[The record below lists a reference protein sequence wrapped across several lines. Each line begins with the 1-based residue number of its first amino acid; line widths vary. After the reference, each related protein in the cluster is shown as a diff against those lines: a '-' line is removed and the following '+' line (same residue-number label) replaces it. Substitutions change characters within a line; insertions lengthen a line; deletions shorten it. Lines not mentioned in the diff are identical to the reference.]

1 MKPARILILA
11 LALILASSLAGCSTL
26 QGVPQAGTAT
36 PIRDFSA
43 TPTPSAAAT
52 GSPTLAPVGTTEGFA
67 PVPTGQPSTSVAGTQ
82 PLPADPTP
90 GDPAGVPTPTTNPQ
104 EAPTVTI
111 IAQLQATVMADV
123 RPTTTPDST
132 GMTPFSGIDHVSV
145 IHLKSSTLPGNYWL
159 AYSTGS
165 RMFDNPP
172 QQHFAAIYEH
182 KDSGWRKISRVD
194 LMNPDYLAEG
204 SVVQVNIEPAHYWIA
219 VESGVGAHG
228 GCFDL
233 LSFDGNNLKDEE
245 SNCASDPAAG
255 SVQDLDGDG
264 TGEVVLN
271 ASDDYVF
278 CYACGIRVVSYKVL
292 RWNGRALAEIKAQKL
307 TTSTVVGLKQAND
320 QAVELFNHS
329 LMKDA
334 HTAIEKAYALDPTNE
349 TVKWNRMLI
358 NLHADT
364 RRQVAMDSQYPLLAN
379 MFYGDYD
386 AALKVL
392 RPHTLDEILSA
403 PKTSPLIVGTV
414 AEGYEDALTAY
425 ITSTATLALGA
436 DPNLAGAYY
445 LRGWALH
452 LAGGHDSQVVA
463 DIEKSVMLSPT
474 DKLFASTL
482 TRIKP

>member
-11 LALILASSLAGCSTL
+11 LALIILSSLAGCSTL
-26 QGVPQAGTAT
+26 QGVPQSG
-36 PIRDFSA
+36 
-43 TPTPSAAAT
+43 TPTPSGDFSAMPKGSAAAT
-52 GSPTLAPVGTTEGFA
+52 QLPTPAAVATTEGFS
-67 PVPTGQPSTSVAGTQ
+67 PVPTRQASISVAGTQ
-82 PLPADPTP
+82 SLPADPTP
-90 GDPAGVPTPTTNPQ
+90 RDPAGVPTPTTNPQ

-111 IAQLQATVMADV
+111 IAQLQATVMAGV

-132 GMTPFSGIDHVSV
+132 GMTPFGGIDHVSV
-145 IHLKSSTLPGNYWL
+145 IHLNSNTLTGDYWL

-172 QQHFAAIYEH
+172 QQHFVVVYEH
-182 KDSGWRKISRVD
+182 NKDSWRKVSRVD

-204 SVVQVNIEPAHYWIA
+204 SVIQVNIEPTHYWIA

-233 LSFDGNNLKDEE
+233 LSFDGKNLKDEE

-264 TGEVVLN
+264 VGEVVLN
-271 ASDDYVF
+271 TSDDYVF
-278 CYACGIRVVSYKVL
+278 CYACGIRVMSYKVM
-292 RWNGRALAEIKAQKL
+292 RWNGTALAEIKAEKL
-307 TTSTVVGLKQAND
+307 TTSSVVSLKQAND
-320 QAVELFNHS
+320 RAVELFNHS

-334 HTAIEKAYALDPTNE
+334 HTAIEKAYTLDPTNE
-349 TVKWNRMLI
+349 TVKWNRALI
-358 NLHADT
+358 NLHADA
-364 RRQVAMDSQYPLLAN
+364 RRHVALDSQYPLLAN

-386 AALKVL
+386 AALNVL
-392 RPHTLDEILSA
+392 RPHTVDEILSG

-452 LAGGHDSQVVA
+452 LAGGHDSEVIA
-463 DIEKSVMLSPT
+463 DIEKSVTLSPT
-474 DKLFASTL
+474 DKFFASTL
-482 TRIKP
+482 DRIKP

>member
-1 MKPARILILA
+1 
-11 LALILASSLAGCSTL
+11 
-26 QGVPQAGTAT
+26 
-36 PIRDFSA
+36 
-43 TPTPSAAAT
+43 
-52 GSPTLAPVGTTEGFA
+52 
-67 PVPTGQPSTSVAGTQ
+67 
-82 PLPADPTP
+82 
-90 GDPAGVPTPTTNPQ
+90 
-104 EAPTVTI
+104 
-111 IAQLQATVMADV
+111 
-123 RPTTTPDST
+123 
-132 GMTPFSGIDHVSV
+132 MTPFGGIDHVSV

-172 QQHFAAIYEH
+172 QQHFAAIYER
-182 KDSGWRKISRVD
+182 KDSVWQKIAHID

-204 SVVQVNIEPAHYWIA
+204 SVVQVNIEPTHYWIA

-233 LSFDGNNLKDEE
+233 LSFDGSNLKDEE

-264 TGEVVLN
+264 LGEVTLN

-278 CYACGIRVVSYKVL
+278 CYACGIRVVSFKVL
-292 RWNGRALAEIKAQKL
+292 HWTGKALAEIKAEKL
-307 TTSTVVGLKQAND
+307 AATTVVGLKQAND
-320 QAVELFNHS
+320 QAVEFFNHS

-364 RRQVAMDSQYPLLAN
+364 RRQAAMDSQYPLLAN

-392 RPHTLDEILSA
+392 RPYNLDQILSG
-403 PKTSPLIVGTV
+403 PKSSPLIVGTV
-414 AEGYEDALTAY
+414 AEGYEGALTAY

-452 LAGGHDSQVVA
+452 LAGGNDSQVLS
-463 DIEKSVMLSPT
+463 DIEKSVTLSPT
-474 DKLFASTL
+474 DSLFASTL
-482 TRIKP
+482 ARIKP

>member
-1 MKPARILILA
+1 MKPVEIIILA
-11 LALILASSLAGCSTL
+11 LVLVLVSSLAGCSTL
-26 QGVPQAGTAT
+26 QGVPQSGSST
-36 PIRDFSA
+36 PSGDFSA
-43 TPTPSAAAT
+43 TPTRSAAAPEL
-52 GSPTLAPVGTTEGFA
+52 PTAAPLATTEGFA
-67 PVPTGQPSTSVAGTQ
+67 PAPTGQASIAVPGTQ
-82 PLPADPTP
+82 LLPADPTP
-90 GDPAGVPTPTTNPQ
+90 RDPVGVPTPTTNPQ

-111 IAQLQATVMADV
+111 IAQLQATVMAEV

-132 GMTPFSGIDHVSV
+132 GMTPFGGIDNVSV
-145 IHLKSSTLPGNYWL
+145 IHLSSSTLTGDYWM

-172 QQHFAAIYEH
+172 QQHFAVIYEH

-194 LMNPDYLAEG
+194 LMNPDYLAKG
-204 SVVQVNIEPAHYWIA
+204 SVLQVNIEPTHYWIA

-233 LSFDGNNLKDEE
+233 LRFDGNNLKDEV

-255 SVQDLDGDG
+255 SVQDLDGDS

-278 CYACGIRVVSYKVL
+278 CYACGIRVVSFKVM
-292 RWNGRALAEIKAQKL
+292 RWNGTALAEIKAEKL
-307 TTSTVVGLKQAND
+307 ATSTVAGLKQTND

-334 HTAIEKAYALDPTNE
+334 HTTIEKAYALDPTNE
-349 TVKWNRMLI
+349 TVKWNRALI
-358 NLHADT
+358 NLHADA
-364 RRQVAMDSQYPLLAN
+364 RRQAAMDSRYPLLAN

-386 AALKVL
+386 AALNVL
-392 RPHTLDEILSA
+392 RPHTLDEILSG

-436 DPNLAGAYY
+436 DPRLAGAYY
-445 LRGWALH
+445 LRGLALH

-463 DIEKSVMLSPT
+463 DIEKAVMLSPT

-482 TRIKP
+482 ARIKP

>member
-1 MKPARILILA
+1 
-11 LALILASSLAGCSTL
+11 
-26 QGVPQAGTAT
+26 
-36 PIRDFSA
+36 
-43 TPTPSAAAT
+43 
-52 GSPTLAPVGTTEGFA
+52 
-67 PVPTGQPSTSVAGTQ
+67 
-82 PLPADPTP
+82 
-90 GDPAGVPTPTTNPQ
+90 
-104 EAPTVTI
+104 
-111 IAQLQATVMADV
+111 MADV

-132 GMTPFSGIDHVSV
+132 GMTPFGGIDHVSV

-159 AYSTGS
+159 VYSTGS

-182 KDSGWRKISRVD
+182 RDSGWRRISRVD

-204 SVVQVNIEPAHYWIA
+204 SVVQVNIEPTHYWIA

-233 LSFDGNNLKDEE
+233 LSFDGSNLKDEE

-255 SVQDLDGDG
+255 SVQDLVGDG
-264 TGEVVLN
+264 TGEVILN
-271 ASDDYVF
+271 TSDDYVF
-278 CYACGIRVVSYKVL
+278 CYACGIRVASYKVM
-292 RWNGRALAEIKAQKL
+292 RWNGTALAEIKAETL
-307 TTSTVVGLKQAND
+307 TNSTVVGLKQTND

-329 LMKDA
+329 LLKDA

-349 TVKWNRMLI
+349 TVKWNRVLI

-379 MFYGDYD
+379 LFYGDYD

-392 RPHTLDEILSA
+392 RPHTLDDILSD
-403 PKTSPLIVGTV
+403 PKTSPLIAGTV
-414 AEGYEDALTAY
+414 AEGYADALTAY
-425 ITSTATLALGA
+425 ITSTTTLALEA

-474 DKLFASTL
+474 DTLFASTL
-482 TRIKP
+482 ARIKP